1 MINRFNV
8 KFLEIEN
15 DVENKI
21 LAVLD
26 DDYFTI
32 SLERQKY
39 HEKHFTDFVRLYL
52 KKGDV
57 ALDLGANLGYHTIT
71 MAELVENSGKILSF
85 EPQRI
90 IFQQLNCN
98 VFLNRLDNVDTY
110 NLAVGN
116 SNSDVFIDSPNYHR
130 INPMYT
136 NIGNTS
142 INTDNVGYKV
152 HQIQLDS
159 LELNRLDFIK
169 LDIQGYE
176 LFALQGAKNTIDKF
190 KPVMFMEIEEKQL
203 EKFKTSSVDL
213 INYTKE
219 LGYKLYRVIVT
230 GFEIISCKEMPNC
243 VTDDYLCIPI
253 ENTTIDLSK
262 YPYKLIKI

>member
-1 MINRFNV
+1 MNKFNV

-15 DVENKI
+15 DIENKI
-21 LAVLD
+21 LAVLEE
-26 DDYFTI
+26 DYFTI
-32 SLERQKY
+32 SLERQKSY
-39 HEKHFTDFVRLYL
+39 ERHFTDFVRLCL
-52 KKGDV
+52 KSGDI
-57 ALDLGANLGYHTIT
+57 ALDLGANVGYHTIT
-71 MAELVENSGKILSF
+71 MAELVKNGGKIHSF

-110 NLAVGN
+110 NLAIGD
-116 SNSDVFIDSPNYHR
+116 SYSDVSINCPNYHH
-130 INPMYT
+130 ISPMHT

-142 INTDNVGYKV
+142 INTKNIGYKV
-152 HQIQLDS
+152 RQIPLDS
-159 LELNRLDFIK
+159 LGLNRLDFIK
-169 LDIQGYE
+169 LDIQGCE
-176 LFALQGAKNTIDKF
+176 LLALKGAKNLIEKY
-190 KPVMFMEIEEKQL
+190 KPTMFMEIEEKQL
-203 EKFKTSSVDL
+203 IQFNTSPTEL

-253 ENTTIDLSK
+253 ENTTIDLNK
-262 YPYKLIKI
+262 YPYKLIEI